1 LVISFPKLSDFS
13 QATFDSAGEIV
24 PFGLSAAQFIF
35 VALSHVSGTFRQ
47 FDFKAR
53 PCALVL
59 VIVFALEEP
68 EGFLCAEL
76 SNASEISDAKPI
88 QYLRPLQLASARA

>member
-1 LVISFPKLSDFS
+1 MISFPKLSDFS

-68 EGFLCAEL
+68 EGFLCGQLGNSCEVLHPEAVENL
-76 SNASEISDAKPI
+76 AA
-88 QYLRPLQLASARA
+88 LQFPRA